1 MLRVKRG
8 FTLIEVMVVIGL
20 TALIM
25 PAIGLAF
32 YQLMVVP
39 PQESRELTSINDMSL
54 ALSWLN
60 RDGMRAQ
67 DFSLAPEPLYGS
79 FYWMDRT
86 SGNVSHS
93 YAARYYYDDGRL
105 LREEWRDNALN
116 STFVVAR
123 HIANYS
129 DVSFEY
135 YPKGDWPAGNFS
147 EVQLPYVVVTIKT
160 TDGQGTAVQSA
171 EGSQYVYLRGGE
183 PLSRG
188 FAILTMGS
196 GSYTLDISGN
206 NLAIDGD
213 IRSYGGI
220 STSGSGH
227 TVNGTAQAA
236 WLIDDDADAIDDN
249 QEEEYARLPRIS
261 WSLILSDFQPY
272 TFNFTGD
279 VNLADE
285 DVWNGTTLM
294 PGVYYTTGNMTLA
307 TNNAS
312 GMVTLIGDKVEVK
325 ADNTQLWPFCNGVLL
340 YSTGDELEFSGDGG
354 TLYGTLFASY
364 DLVKM
369 TGSGLILYG
378 AIAAQTFTHTNND
391 AGVQIQF

>member
-8 FTLIEVMVVIGL
+8 FTLIEVAVVIGL

-67 DFSLAPEPLYGS
+67 DLSLAPEPLYGS

-105 LREEWRDNALN
+105 LRDEWQDNALV
-116 STFVVAR
+116 STLVVAR

-129 DVSFEY
+129 DVSFEFH
-135 YPKGDWPAGNFS
+135 PKGDWPAGNFS
-147 EVQLPYVVVTIKT
+147 EVQLPYVVVNIKT
-160 TDGQGTAVQSA
+160 TDGQGDAVQSA

-188 FAILTMGS
+188 FAILTLGS
-196 GSYTLDISGN
+196 GSYTLDISGYD
-206 NLAIDGD
+206 LTIDGD

-249 QEEEYARLPRIS
+249 QEEEYADLPRIS

-272 TFNFTGD
+272 TFNFTSD
-279 VNLADE
+279 VNLNYPSPNE
-285 DVWNGTTLM
+285 SYWINSTTLM
-294 PGVYYTTGNMTLA
+294 PGVYYTTGNITLA

-340 YSTGDELEFSGDGG
+340 YSTGDEVEFS
-354 TLYGTLFASY
+354 
-364 DLVKM
+364 
-369 TGSGLILYG
+369 
-378 AIAAQTFTHTNND
+378 QTFTHINTD